1 MLRTEISENLLWS
14 FQEEIELLT
23 NDAGSDSY
31 KINLTNQNRKYRG
44 TAYVDDF
51 EPTFEWHSYN
61 ICAIYSLISF
71 KNVNIWF
78 FYSKDQRFKHHH
90 H

>member
-31 KINLTNQNRKYRG
+31 KINLTNQSRKYRG
-44 TAYVDDF
+44 TAYFDDF
-51 EPTFEWHSYN
+51 GPTFERHF
-61 ICAIYSLISF
+61 I
-71 KNVNIWF
+71 
-78 FYSKDQRFKHHH
+78 
-90 H
+90 